1 MIESLSLTV
10 QILIFIISGGI
21 IWYFSNKLSHIVD
34 FINEE
39 YKLGAAFGG
48 TILLSLIVNLPEVA
62 IVIKGTLQGDTSLAI
77 GNILCGIAIQ
87 TVLLAF
93 FDFKTRKES
102 QPLSTITS
110 NTNSI
115 SQGVFLSL
123 ILALVVLGTQLDS
136 MYVSTRISIIEVLIL
151 IAWVLSLLTLKRC
164 EAGNLIPMP
173 EVNANHGIKTTRK
186 KAIFSIITIA
196 IVILFFGFI
205 LAETSEHIA
214 HSMNISGVVFG
225 ATILSLIT
233 ALPELSGGIAF
244 IKSKSYNVLISDIF
258 GGNSFLP
265 LLFLLANILNKG
277 SILPEA
283 KKADL
288 YLTALSIVLT
298 LTFVI
303 GMIIKFPKRKFG
315 LGVDSWVAIVI
326 YILGMIGLIFI

>member
-77 GNILCGIAIQ
+77 GNILGGIAIQ

-283 KKADL
+283 KKPA
-288 YLTALSIVLT
+288 AQE
-298 LTFVI
+298 
-303 GMIIKFPKRKFG
+303 GG
-315 LGVDSWVAIVI
+315 E
-326 YILGMIGLIFI
+326 

>member
-77 GNILCGIAIQ
+77 GNILGGIAIQ

-225 ATILSLIT
+225 ATIL
-233 ALPELSGGIAF
+233 
-244 IKSKSYNVLISDIF
+244 
-258 GGNSFLP
+258 
-265 LLFLLANILNKG
+265 
-277 SILPEA
+277 
-283 KKADL
+283 
-288 YLTALSIVLT
+288 
-298 LTFVI
+298 
-303 GMIIKFPKRKFG
+303 
-315 LGVDSWVAIVI
+315 
-326 YILGMIGLIFI
+326 

>member
-77 GNILCGIAIQ
+77 GNILGGIAIQ

>member
-77 GNILCGIAIQ
+77 GNILGGIAIQ

-93 FDFKTRKES
+93 FDFKTRKEPH
-102 QPLSTITS
+102 PLTTITS

-115 SQGVFLSL
+115 SQGVFLVL
-123 ILALVVLGTQLDS
+123 ILSLVVLGSQIDAMHVNS
-136 MYVSTRISIIEVLIL
+136 SISIIEIL
-151 IAWVLSLLTLKRC
+151 IFVAWILSLLTLKRC
-164 EAGNLIPMP
+164 EAGNLIPMA
-173 EVNANHGIKTTRK
+173 EVNTNHGVKMSRK
-186 KAIFSIITIA
+186 KAIAILVLIA
-196 IVILFFGFI
+196 LVILFFGFI
-205 LAETSEHIA
+205 LAETSEHI
-214 HSMNISGVVFG
+214 SSSLGISGVVFG
-225 ATILSLIT
+225 ATVLSLIT
-233 ALPELSGGIAF
+233 ALPEISGGIAF

-265 LLFLLANILNKG
+265 LLFLLASVLNQG
-277 SILPEA
+277 SILPYA
-283 KKADL
+283 KKVDL
-288 YLTALSIVLT
+288 YLAALSMVLT

-315 LGVDSWVAIVI
+315 MGVDSWAAILI
-326 YILGMIGLIFI
+326 YVLGMIGLTLI

>member
-77 GNILCGIAIQ
+77 GNILGGIAIQ

-225 ATILSLIT
+225 ATILLLIT

-288 YLTALSIVLT
+288 YSTALSIVLT

>member
-77 GNILCGIAIQ
+77 GNILGGIAIQ

-93 FDFKTRKES
+93 FDFKTRKDS

>member
-77 GNILCGIAIQ
+77 GNILGGIAIQ

-93 FDFKTRKES
+93 FDFKKRKES

-315 LGVDSWVAIVI
+315 IGVDSWVAIVI
-326 YILGMIGLIFI
+326 YILGMIVLIFI

>member
-77 GNILCGIAIQ
+77 GNILGGIAIQ

-225 ATILSLIT
+225 ATILLLIT

>member
-10 QILIFIISGGI
+10 QILIFIISGGV

-77 GNILCGIAIQ
+77 GNILGGIAIQ